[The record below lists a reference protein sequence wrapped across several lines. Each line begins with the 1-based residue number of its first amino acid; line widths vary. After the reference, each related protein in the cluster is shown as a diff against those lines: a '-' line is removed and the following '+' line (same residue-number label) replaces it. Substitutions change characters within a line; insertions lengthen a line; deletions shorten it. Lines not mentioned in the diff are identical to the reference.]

1 MIQDYYHRYNYKKLA
16 KEISSQILSLKGIG
30 GLGTEATERFS
41 KSMEPGAKVCR
52 LTPSARYLE
61 LNKEVEFP
69 T

>member
-1 MIQDYYHRYNYKKLA
+1 MWAFLVA
-16 KEISSQILSLKGIG
+16 AGGLSSCGHGLSCSELKGIG

-61 LNKEVEFP
+61 L
-69 T
+69 